1 VSVDAGIR
9 ATGPSYPSEQARPTG
24 AERRSEAPGAVDE
37 GPDPVRWL
45 LRAAPLALVAVI
57 LAVVLRLSALHL
69 GNDDTWFHLV
79 LGHRFRT
86 GWSLTAPGGLT
97 PFATSGWVPTQWST
111 EVLASLLEDRWGLP
125 GVAWLF
131 GALYLALVAGTYL
144 SCRTR
149 GRPLAAVVP
158 TGLLVLG
165 AAPVLSAR
173 PQVVSL
179 VLLTVTVAAWLR
191 TADDGRPRWW
201 LVPMTWVWA
210 TAHGLWSAGV
220 LLGLVC
226 WVGLVL
232 DRRVTGR
239 RSLAVLAVPVLSLVA
254 TTLTPVGPRLLTSQL
269 AVSAR
274 TGLIAEWG
282 PTSFRS
288 VPALAVALMLGLLTV
303 VWVRR
308 GGLSWSRVLLLALAA
323 GWTLLVSRMVP
334 LGGVVAAPLL
344 AEALERALADAD
356 VADGSPGAGRRER
369 FALAALATAYLVVLA
384 LAAPRLAAAPADE
397 PTALAPRLAALPA
410 GSTVLVE
417 DGIGG
422 WLEWRVPHVHPV
434 IDGMLDAYP
443 VGYIADFF
451 ATTRVEPGWRS
462 FVAASGA
469 RSAVLDRGSPLSTAM
484 RERLGWRV
492 LQRDRSWVYLAAPGG

>member
-1 VSVDAGIR
+1 MSVDADIR
-9 ATGPSYPSEQARPTG
+9 APGPSYPPGEPRPT
-24 AERRSEAPGAVDE
+24 AAPRRDE
-37 GPDPVRWL
+37 GPVTAGGDGRDPVRWL
-45 LRAAPLALVAVI
+45 LRVAPLGV
-57 LAVVLRLSALHL
+57 LATMLATVLRLSALHL

-86 GWSLTAPGGLT
+86 GWSLTAPGGPT

-111 EVLASLLEDRWGLP
+111 EVLASLVEGRWGLP

-131 GALYLALVAGTYL
+131 GALYLALIIGTYL
-144 SCRTR
+144 SCRAR
-149 GRPLAAVVP
+149 GRPLAAVVA
-158 TGLLVLG
+158 TCLLVLG

-191 TADDGRPRWW
+191 TVDDGRPRWW
-201 LVPMTWVWA
+201 LVPMTGIWA

-220 LLGLVC
+220 LFGLVC
-226 WVGLVL
+226 WLGLAL

-239 RSLAVLAVPVLSLVA
+239 RSLTVLAVPVLSLVA

-274 TGLIAEWG
+274 TGLVPEWG
-282 PTSFRS
+282 ATSFRS
-288 VPALAVALMLGLLTV
+288 VPALAVALMLGLLVV

-308 GGLSWSRVLLLALAA
+308 GGLSWSRVLVLALAA
-323 GWTLLVSRMVP
+323 GWTLLVTRMVP

-344 AEALERALADAD
+344 AEALERALADAG
-356 VADGSPGAGRRER
+356 VEHGRPGTRRWER
-369 FALAALATAYLVVLA
+369 SALAALAAAYLVVLA

-422 WLEWRVPHVHPV
+422 WMEWRVPQVHPV

-443 VGYIADFF
+443 VGYIRDFL
-451 ATTRVEPGWRS
+451 AMTRVEPGWRG
-462 FVAASGA
+462 FVEGSGA
-469 RSAVLDRGSPLSTAM
+469 RAAVLDRGSPLSVAM
-484 RERLGWRV
+484 QERLGWHV
-492 LQRDRSWVYLAAPGG
+492 VQRDRSWLYLEAPQ